1 MRYGVCYL
9 RHDCSD
15 DTVFDEREQVDSK
28 DLQLLKEHEGEREG
42 EGESDGEGEASVG
55 KHHLSQSIFS
65 QNKTI
70 ELLDEKMKMDNLLS
84 QMLPAKVCISEFNP
98 NYATRFL

>member
-28 DLQLLKEHEGEREG
+28 DLQLLKEHEGE
-42 EGESDGEGEASVG
+42 
-55 KHHLSQSIFS
+55 
-65 QNKTI
+65 
-70 ELLDEKMKMDNLLS
+70 
-84 QMLPAKVCISEFNP
+84 SERVRVRVTVRVRRALGNI
-98 NYATRFL
+98 T